1 MSIDSDLLLKSL
13 LAAPDRT
20 PDEAFALRIERLV
33 LIEER
38 IRAARRVAWTRF
50 GAEMLA
56 TASLLVAYF
65 LLTRLTP
72 VSPDSVI
79 PLYSPAAAG
88 LLLLA
93 LWVGVSVRPGG
104 GVWGN

>member
-1 MSIDSDLLLKSL
+1 MSRDPDLLLKSL
-13 LAAPDRT
+13 LAAPERA
-20 PDEAFALRIERLV
+20 PDEAFAQRLERLV
-33 LIEER
+33 LIER
-38 IRAARRVAWTRF
+38 KLRAARRIAWTRF

-56 TASLLVAYF
+56 TASLLVAYV

-104 GVWGN
+104 GLSGN

>member
-1 MSIDSDLLLKSL
+1 MSTDPDLLLKSL
-13 LAAPDRT
+13 LATPERAPD
-20 PDEAFALRIERLV
+20 EVFALRIERVV

-38 IRAARRVAWTRF
+38 MRAARRVAWTRF
-50 GAEMLA
+50 AAEMVA
-56 TASLLVAYF
+56 TAALLVAYW

-93 LWVGVSVRPGG
+93 LWVGVSVRPGS
-104 GVWGN
+104 GVSGN